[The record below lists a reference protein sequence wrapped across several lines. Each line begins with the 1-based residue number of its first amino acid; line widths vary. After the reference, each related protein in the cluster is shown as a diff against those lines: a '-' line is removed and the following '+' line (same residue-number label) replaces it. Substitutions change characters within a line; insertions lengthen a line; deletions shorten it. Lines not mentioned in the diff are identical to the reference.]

1 MPKFMNLKKLTEQ
14 RSAKQEEMKKLV
26 DAADAEE
33 RSLNEEEMKKFEE
46 LEKDILGINTSI
58 RAIQATRNLDEDV
71 PAEGEEK
78 KEKDKDQEQ
87 EKRDLEQRDMNEF
100 DAYIRGKVEER
111 EDSNMIKTDNGAVIP
126 STIANK
132 IITKVVDICPIYR
145 DADRYNVKGSLSI
158 PYYDESTKDI
168 KMEYCDEFTEGE
180 SSSGKL
186 ASITL
191 GGFLA
196 RAITDVSKSLINNS
210 QFNIVDFVVDRMA
223 LSIAKFIEKELLHG
237 TSGKVDGLNGV
248 TQKVTAASATA
259 VTADEIIDLQEA
271 VPDEYQ
277 ANAYFIMNKATRT
290 AIRKLKDGQ
299 GNYLLNKDANSRWG
313 YTLFGKD
320 VYTSAQ
326 MDAMAAGKTAI
337 YYGDYKGLAVKVSEE
352 INIDVLRET
361 KARQHVVEVLG
372 FVEFDAKVQ
381 NAEMI
386 AALVMGAG
394 K

>member
-14 RSAKQEEMKKLV
+14 RAKKQKEMQDLV

-33 RSLNEEEMKKFEE
+33 RSLNEAEIAEFEK
-46 LEKDILGINTSI
+46 LEKEVLGIDASI
-58 RAIQATRNLDEDV
+58 RAVNAARDLDDDI
-71 PAEGEEK
+71 PAGDDDEKEEK
-78 KEKDKDQEQ
+78 KDKEQEQ
-87 EKRDLEQRDMNEF
+87 REVEARDLAEF
-100 DAYIRGKVEER
+100 EAYLRGKVEER
-111 EDSNMIKTDNGAVIP
+111 ENTNMVKTENGAVIP

-132 IITKVVDICPIYR
+132 IITKVVDICPIYQ
-145 DADRYNVKGSLSI
+145 DADRYNVKGTLQI
-158 PYYDESTKDI
+158 PYYDETTKDI
-168 KMEYCDEFTEGE
+168 KMEYCDEFTDGE
-180 SSSGKL
+180 SSVGKF

-191 GGFLA
+191 TGYLA

-210 QFNIVDFVVDRMA
+210 QFNIVDFVVTRMA
-223 LSIAKFIEKELLHG
+223 LAIAKFLEKELLHG
-237 TSGKVDGLNGV
+237 TDSKVDGLRGV
-248 TQKVTAASATA
+248 TQKVTAASTTE

-277 ANAYFIMNKATRT
+277 ADAYFIMNKKTRT

-320 VYTSAQ
+320 VYTSAN
-326 MDAMAAGKTAI
+326 MDEMAAGKTAI
-337 YYGDYKGLAVKVSEE
+337 YYGDYKGLAVKVSED

-361 KARQHVVEVLG
+361 KARQHAVEVLG

>member
-14 RSAKQEEMKKLV
+14 KAKIQKEMQDMV

-33 RSLNEEEMKKFEE
+33 RTLNEAEIAEFEKKENDLKKIDASIRALQTVRD
-46 LEKDILGINTSI
+46 LEKDPEPE
-58 RAIQATRNLDEDV
+58 TRDEDQN
-71 PAEGEEK
+71 EGK
-78 KEKDKDQEQ
+78 NIEQ
-87 EKRDLEQRDMNEF
+87 RDLEAF
-100 DAYIRGKVEER
+100 DAYLRGKIEER
-111 EDSNMIKTDNGAVIP
+111 ENTNMAKTDNGAVIP
-126 STIANK
+126 ASIANK
-132 IITKVVDICPIYR
+132 IIEKVVDMCPIYH
-145 DADRYNVKGSLSI
+145 DADRYNVTGTLQL
-158 PYYDESTKDI
+158 PYYDENTKDI

-180 SSSGKL
+180 SSTGKFG
-186 ASITL
+186 SITL
-191 GGFLA
+191 TEYLA

-210 QFNIVDFVVDRMA
+210 QFNLVDFVVRRMA
-223 LSIAKFIEKELLHG
+223 LAIAKFLEKELLHG
-237 TSGKVDGLNGV
+237 TSSKVEGLSGV

-259 VTADEIIDLQEA
+259 VTADEIIDLQES

-277 ANAYFIMNKATRT
+277 ADAYFIMNKKTRT

-320 VYTSAQ
+320 VYTSAN
-326 MDAMAAGKTAI
+326 MDEMAASKKAI
-337 YYGDYKGLAVKVSEE
+337 YYGDYKGLAVKVSED

-361 KARQHVVEVLG
+361 KARQHAVEVLG

-386 AALVMGAG
+386 AVLEMAA

>member
-14 RSAKQEEMKKLV
+14 RAKKQKEMQDLI

-33 RSLNEEEMKKFEE
+33 RSLNEAEIAEFEK
-46 LEKDILGINTSI
+46 LEKEVLGIDASI
-58 RAIQATRNLDEDV
+58 RAVNAARNLDDDI
-71 PAEGEEK
+71 PAGDDDGKEEK
-78 KEKDKDQEQ
+78 KDKEQEQ
-87 EKRDLEQRDMNEF
+87 REIEERDLADFE
-100 DAYIRGKVEER
+100 AYLRGKVEER
-111 EDSNMIKTDNGAVIP
+111 ENTNMVKKENGAVIP

-132 IITKVVDICPIYR
+132 IIQKVADICPIYH
-145 DADRYNVKGSLSI
+145 DADRYNVKGTLQI
-158 PYYDESTKDI
+158 PYYDETTKDI
-168 KMEYCDEFTEGE
+168 KMEYCDEFTDGE
-180 SSSGKL
+180 SSVGKF

-191 GGFLA
+191 TGYLA

-210 QFNIVDFVVDRMA
+210 QFNIVDFVVTRMA
-223 LSIAKFIEKELLHG
+223 LSIAKFLEKELLHG
-237 TSGKVDGLNGV
+237 TDGKVDGLKGV
-248 TQKVTAASATA
+248 TQKVTAASATE
-259 VTADEIIDLQEA
+259 VTADEIIDLQEE

-277 ANAYFIMNKATRT
+277 ADAYFIMNKKTRK

-320 VYTSAQ
+320 VYTSAN
-326 MDAMAAGKTAI
+326 MDEMAAGKTAI
-337 YYGDYKGLAVKVSEE
+337 YYGDYKGLAVKVSED

-361 KARQHVVEVLG
+361 KARQHAVEVLG
-372 FVEFDAKVQ
+372 FMEFDAKVQ

>member
-14 RSAKQEEMKKLV
+14 RAKKQKEMQDLV

-33 RSLNEEEMKKFEE
+33 RSLNEAEIAEFEK
-46 LEKDILGINTSI
+46 LEKEVLGIDASI
-58 RAIQATRNLDEDV
+58 RAMNAARNLDDDIPAGDED
-71 PAEGEEK
+71 EKEEK
-78 KEKDKDQEQ
+78 KDKEQEQ
-87 EKRDLEQRDMNEF
+87 REVEARDLAEF
-100 DAYIRGKVEER
+100 EAYLRGKVEER
-111 EDSNMIKTDNGAVIP
+111 ENTNMVKTENGAVIP

-132 IITKVVDICPIYR
+132 IITKVVDICPIYQ
-145 DADRYNVKGSLSI
+145 DADRYNVKGTLQI
-158 PYYDESTKDI
+158 PYYDETTKDI
-168 KMEYCDEFTEGE
+168 KMEYCDEFTDGE
-180 SSSGKL
+180 SSVGKF

-191 GGFLA
+191 TGYLA

-210 QFNIVDFVVDRMA
+210 QFNIVDFVVTRMA
-223 LSIAKFIEKELLHG
+223 LSIAKFLEKELLNG
-237 TSGKVDGLNGV
+237 TDSKVDGLKGV

-277 ANAYFIMNKATRT
+277 ADAYFIMNKKTRT

-320 VYTSAQ
+320 VYTSAN
-326 MDAMAAGKTAI
+326 MDEMAAGKTAI
-337 YYGDYKGLAVKVSEE
+337 YYGDYKGLAVKVSED

-361 KARQHVVEVLG
+361 KARQHAVEVLG

>member
-14 RSAKQEEMKKLV
+14 RAKKQKEMQDLV

-33 RSLNEEEMKKFEE
+33 RSLNEAEIAEFEK
-46 LEKDILGINTSI
+46 LEKEVLGIDASI
-58 RAIQATRNLDEDV
+58 RAVNAARNLDDDI
-71 PAEGEEK
+71 PAGDDDEKEK
-78 KEKDKDQEQ
+78 KKDKEQEQ
-87 EKRDLEQRDMNEF
+87 REAEERDLADFE
-100 DAYIRGKVEER
+100 AYLRGKVEER
-111 EDSNMIKTDNGAVIP
+111 ENTNMVKTENGAVIP

-132 IITKVVDICPIYR
+132 IIQKVVDICPIYY
-145 DADRYNVKGSLSI
+145 DADRYNVKGTLQI
-158 PYYDESTKDI
+158 PYYDETTKDI
-168 KMEYCDEFTEGE
+168 KMEYCDEFTDGE
-180 SSSGKL
+180 SSVGKF

-191 GGFLA
+191 TGYLA

-210 QFNIVDFVVDRMA
+210 QFNIVDFVVTRMA
-223 LSIAKFIEKELLHG
+223 LSIAKFMEKELLHG
-237 TSGKVDGLNGV
+237 TDSKVDGLKGV
-248 TQKVTAASATA
+248 TQKVTAVSATE

-277 ANAYFIMNKATRT
+277 ADAYFIMNKKTRK

-320 VYTSAQ
+320 VYTSAN
-326 MDAMAAGKTAI
+326 MDEMAAGKTAI
-337 YYGDYKGLAVKVSEE
+337 YYGDYKGLAVKVSED

-361 KARQHVVEVLG
+361 KARQHAVEVLG

>member
-14 RSAKQEEMKKLV
+14 RAKKQKEMQDLV

-33 RSLNEEEMKKFEE
+33 RSLNEAEIAEFEK
-46 LEKDILGINTSI
+46 LEKEVLGIDASI
-58 RAIQATRNLDEDV
+58 RAVNAARNLDDDI
-71 PAEGEEK
+71 PAGDDDEKEK
-78 KEKDKDQEQ
+78 KKDKEQEQ
-87 EKRDLEQRDMNEF
+87 REAEERDLADFE
-100 DAYIRGKVEER
+100 AYLRGKVEER
-111 EDSNMIKTDNGAVIP
+111 ENTNMVKTENGAVIP

-132 IITKVVDICPIYR
+132 IIQKVVDICPIYY
-145 DADRYNVKGSLSI
+145 DADRYNVKGTLQI
-158 PYYDESTKDI
+158 PYYDETTKDI
-168 KMEYCDEFTEGE
+168 KMEYCDEFTDGE
-180 SSSGKL
+180 SSVGKF

-191 GGFLA
+191 TGYLA

-210 QFNIVDFVVDRMA
+210 QFNIVDFVVTRMA
-223 LSIAKFIEKELLHG
+223 LSIAKFLEKELLHG
-237 TSGKVDGLNGV
+237 TDSKVDGLKGV
-248 TQKVTAASATA
+248 TQKVTAVSATE

-277 ANAYFIMNKATRT
+277 ADAYFIMNKKTRT

-320 VYTSAQ
+320 VYTSAN
-326 MDAMAAGKTAI
+326 MDEMAAGKTAI
-337 YYGDYKGLAVKVSEE
+337 YYGDYKGLAVKVSED

-361 KARQHVVEVLG
+361 KARQHAVEVLG

>member
-14 RSAKQEEMKKLV
+14 KNQKQKEMQELI

-33 RSLNEEEMKKFEE
+33 RTLNEEEMKKFEE
-46 LEKDILGINTSI
+46 LEEEIRSIDVSI
-58 RAIQATRNLDEDV
+58 RAIDTARKLEPEDETEE
-71 PAEGEEK
+71 AEN
-78 KEKDKDQEQ
+78 KDQEQ
-87 EKRDLEQRDMNEF
+87 RDIEQSDIDEF
-100 DAYIRGKVEER
+100 DAYLRGKVEER
-111 EDSNMIKTDNGAVIP
+111 DNTNMVKTDNGAVIP
-126 STIANK
+126 TTIANK
-132 IITKVVDICPIYR
+132 IIEKVVDMCPIYH
-145 DADRYNVKGSLSI
+145 DADRYNVKGTLQI
-158 PYYDESTKDI
+158 PYYDETTKDI
-168 KMEYCDEFTEGE
+168 KMEYCDEFTDGE
-180 SSSGKL
+180 SSTGKF
-186 ASITL
+186 ASVTL
-191 GGFLA
+191 TGYLA

-210 QFNIVDFVVDRMA
+210 QFNIVDFVIRRMA
-223 LSIAKFIEKELLHG
+223 LSIAKFLEKELLHG
-237 TSGKVDGLNGV
+237 TASKVDGLSGV

-259 VTADEIIDLQEA
+259 ITADEIIDLQEA

-277 ANAYFIMNKATRT
+277 AEAYFIMNKKTRT

-320 VYTSAQ
+320 VYTSAN
-326 MDAMAAGKTAI
+326 MDEMAAGKKAI
-337 YYGDYKGLAVKVSEE
+337 FYGDYKGLAVKVSED

-361 KARQHVVEVLG
+361 KARQHAVEVLG

-386 AALVMGAG
+386 AVLEMAAG